1 MRAFITRHSLAL
13 TALAIALS
21 VFLVACAVQSAQMTV
36 GPTAT
41 PVPSPV
47 PRHTPTATSTP
58 RPASTTTPTPT
69 SAPTLAPGAVGT
81 LAASSQSR
89 LDAAGVEPLCL
100 RLQDTDSDGRGE
112 WLGLYLQPADPPE
125 LMAFVLDGPRWHELN
140 ALEKEKHGLGGYPT
154 CELDVRD
161 VNVDGRP
168 EILVW
173 GHAEDSIDLLH
184 IFVWDGTTYATL
196 ASFQGDAGVRLE
208 NADGDLADE
217 VVVGYEAEN
226 DLAWEAIHTW
236 DGANYVWTWERYRW
250 FYLDRPHSYPTDTP
264 EHAVIS
270 FYLAVDDRD
279 LPGAYHLL
287 TPGTRAAQPYEAWVV
302 GFARTVAVEVGA
314 VEETERSDDTAIV
327 TAQVRAYDNRD
338 GRVVATLWDV
348 EWTTVLVEDGWRL
361 RGATTKQLDSW
372 EAPYYRR

>member
-1 MRAFITRHSLAL
+1 M
-13 TALAIALS
+13 
-21 VFLVACAVQSAQMTV
+21 SA
-36 GPTAT
+36 
-41 PVPSPV
+41 
-47 PRHTPTATSTP
+47 
-58 RPASTTTPTPT
+58 
-69 SAPTLAPGAVGT
+69 
-81 LAASSQSR
+81 QSR

-100 RLQDTDSDGRGE
+100 RLQDTDNDGRGE
-112 WLGLYLQPADPPE
+112 WLGLYLQPTDPPE
-125 LMAFVLDGPRWHELN
+125 LMAFVLDGPTWHELN
-140 ALEKEKHGLGGYPT
+140 AVEKEKYGLGEYPT
-154 CELDVRD
+154 CELEVRD

-168 EILVW
+168 EILIW

-184 IFVWDGTTYATL
+184 IFVWEGTSYTTV
-196 ASFQGDAGVRLE
+196 ASFQGDAGVWLE

-226 DLAWEAIHTW
+226 DLAWEAVHTW

-264 EHAVIS
+264 QHAVIS

-287 TPGTRAAQPYEAWVV
+287 TPGTQAAQPYEAWVV

-314 VEETERSDDTAIV
+314 VQETERSHDTAIV
-327 TAQVRAYDNRD
+327 TAQVRAYDNQD

-348 EWTTVLVEDGWRL
+348 EWTTALVEDGWRL
-361 RGATTKQLDSW
+361 RGAATEQLDSW